1 MKETFIFPYFLELN
15 KMKIFSFSCKIILVN
30 ENNYLTDDRKKPDT
44 FGCKLIVVL
53 SILTWGNISS
63 FGSIKHC
70 CWMARIYYPFYFAPG
85 IYSKVIGRDFIIL
98 FMWHGIDVTTIY
110 EYSLRNY
117 SNTITEVYNL
127 ELLAKIKSGIKR
139 MQRKTYFCLN
149 ENEMRKWRQEHIWI

>member
-15 KMKIFSFSCKIILVN
+15 KMKILSFSCKIILVN

-98 FMWHGIDVTTIY
+98 FMWHGIDVMTIY